1 MIGQII
7 LQLILIALNAIF
19 ACAEIA
25 VLSINENKLLRLE
38 EQGDKK
44 AKRINKLK
52 SQPAKF
58 LATIQVAITL
68 SGFLGS
74 AFAADNFSGV
84 IVDGLMSMGLA
95 VPKETLETISVVA
108 ITIILSFV
116 TLVFGELVPKRLAMR
131 KAESLGLALSGIVSF
146 ISKAFAP
153 LVWLLT
159 ASTNGILRLF
169 RIDPDGDEDEISE
182 EDIRMM
188 AITGSKKGIIEEE
201 ENFLI
206 QNIFEFNDIS
216 VDEIMTHRTEL
227 VLLNKDDSIEDWKRT
242 IYKNNHI
249 YYPVCDGSSDNI
261 IGILDSR
268 SFFRLDDQSKKNV
281 FKHAIDEPY
290 FVSSFI
296 KADTLFRKMK
306 SAKKYFAVVVDEFGG
321 TDGIITVN
329 DLIEELVGDIEQ
341 NNREIVKLDDI
352 TYKIESYAELAKVER
367 TLDIDFDSDT
377 LTLGG
382 WLIEKFSYV
391 PKKGKSITYD
401 DYTFTV
407 IESDNKK
414 IIRILAKKTDD

>member
-169 RIDPDGDEDEISE
+169 RIDPDGDEDEIS
-182 EDIRMM
+182 
-188 AITGSKKGIIEEE
+188 
-201 ENFLI
+201 
-206 QNIFEFNDIS
+206 
-216 VDEIMTHRTEL
+216 
-227 VLLNKDDSIEDWKRT
+227 
-242 IYKNNHI
+242 
-249 YYPVCDGSSDNI
+249 
-261 IGILDSR
+261 
-268 SFFRLDDQSKKNV
+268 
-281 FKHAIDEPY
+281 
-290 FVSSFI
+290 
-296 KADTLFRKMK
+296 
-306 SAKKYFAVVVDEFGG
+306 
-321 TDGIITVN
+321 
-329 DLIEELVGDIEQ
+329 
-341 NNREIVKLDDI
+341 
-352 TYKIESYAELAKVER
+352 
-367 TLDIDFDSDT
+367 
-377 LTLGG
+377 
-382 WLIEKFSYV
+382 
-391 PKKGKSITYD
+391 
-401 DYTFTV
+401 
-407 IESDNKK
+407 
-414 IIRILAKKTDD
+414 